1 MKKSY
6 LKYFE
11 NCKQCVLETK
21 PFSAKNYSSL
31 QLPSPISN
39 RLSLLV
45 NIKIDKD
52 HK

>member
-11 NCKQCVLETK
+11 NCKQCALETK

-31 QLPSPISN
+31 LLPSPN